1 MRDAQPRELA
11 ALPVGDD
18 AELSRVTPMMSQYLE
33 LKAANPG
40 ILLFYRMGDF
50 FELFFED
57 AEIASR
63 ALGIALTKRGRLR
76 GEDVPM
82 CGVPVRSA
90 DDYLQKLIRLGHRV
104 AICEQTEDPDDARKR
119 GGKALIRR
127 EIVRLVTPGTLTE
140 DTLLEPARHNYL
152 LSISRPRPSDDLA
165 LAWADISTG
174 DFFIGSASPA
184 HLPGE
189 IARIEPGEILL
200 PEVLLAD
207 SAFAAMFKQLSTP
220 LTPLPSSRFDS
231 SNGEL
236 RLKSHFSVSSL
247 DGYGAFTR
255 AELSAAG
262 ALLDYILLTQ
272 LGKTPCLSPP
282 RRTL

>member
-1 MRDAQPRELA
+1 MQDAQPKDVAGRLA
-11 ALPVGDD
+11 GEDTEA
-18 AELSRVTPMMSQYLE
+18 SRVTPMMSQYLE

-63 ALGIALTKRGRLR
+63 ALGIALTKRGKHR

-90 DDYLQKLIRLGHRV
+90 DEYLQRLITLGHRV

-119 GGKALIRR
+119 GTKALIRR

-140 DTLLEPARHNYL
+140 ETLLDPARHNYL
-152 LSISRPRPSDDLA
+152 LSIARLKAFEDFG
-165 LAWADISTG
+165 LAWLDISTG
-174 DFFIGSASPA
+174 DFFIASSSTVQ
-184 HLPGE
+184 LPGE
-189 IARIEPGEILL
+189 IARIEPGEIVL
-200 PEVLLAD
+200 PDSLLAD
-207 SAFAAMFKQLSTP
+207 AACSAMLKHFSRP

-231 SNGEL
+231 INGEQ

-262 ALLDYILLTQ
+262 ALLDYV
-272 LGKTPCLSPP
+272 
-282 RRTL
+282 